1 MEGIKQYLISITAAA
16 VITGL
21 VLSIVDAKSS
31 VGKTLRTVASIFLLI
46 AFIGPVVKLDLTKAL
61 AIIDQ
66 DVDTMTF
73 DTEQS
78 AQDVREVYE
87 KLIIERT
94 GAYILDEANTLGA
107 RVDIA
112 IELDDSEIPTPEK
125 IILEGE
131 ISPYAKSQLSTW
143 ISENLGVSRENQIWK

>member
-21 VLSIVDAKSS
+21 VLSVVNLKTS
-31 VGKTLRTVASIFLLI
+31 VGKTIKTIASIFLLI
-46 AFIGPVVKLDLTKAL
+46 TLIGPVIKIDVTKAL
-61 AIIDQ
+61 AMIEQ

-78 AQDVREVYE
+78 ARDVREVYE

-94 GAYILDEANTLGA
+94 EAYILDEANTLGA
-107 RVDIA
+107 RVDVA
-112 IELDDSEIPTPEK
+112 IELDDSEIPAPEK

-131 ISPYAKSQLSTW
+131 ISPYAKSRLCSL
-143 ISENLGVSRENQIWK
+143 ISEKLGVSGENQIWK